1 MIGELVL
8 GYQALFCCC
17 SVMSNCEVIANGH
30 GKQLNFGKLYKCSN
44 DHLIFSPSVQRT
56 PHTKKLSQ
64 VPASETTV
72 PPYSKVGKTEF
83 SSCDYPNNAKTD
95 LCSYLSLAGRCAILE
110 PGPVTSSIIGNV
122 EAWTKKY
129 DRPTTDPKTT
139 EIFQTFEQRF
149 NTAFDENM
157 VQSGSEVAEI
167 VKNIILSEKP
177 NLRYHTN
184 KKFNPE
190 QVKAKLSDPT
200 GNVLVDLM
208 NKTYIAKE

>member
-1 MIGELVL
+1 M
-8 GYQALFCCC
+8 
-17 SVMSNCEVIANGH
+17 
-30 GKQLNFGKLYKCSN
+30 
-44 DHLIFSPSVQRT
+44 
-56 PHTKKLSQ
+56 
-64 VPASETTV
+64 
-72 PPYSKVGKTEF
+72 
-83 SSCDYPNNAKTD
+83 
-95 LCSYLSLAGRCAILE
+95 
-110 PGPVTSSIIGNV
+110 TSSIFGNV

-149 NTAFDENM
+149 YAAFNENV

-184 KKFNPE
+184 EKYNPK
-190 QVKAKLSDPT
+190 QVNAKLSDPT

-208 NKTYIAKE
+208 NKTYLAKE

>member
-1 MIGELVL
+1 M
-8 GYQALFCCC
+8 
-17 SVMSNCEVIANGH
+17 
-30 GKQLNFGKLYKCSN
+30 
-44 DHLIFSPSVQRT
+44 
-56 PHTKKLSQ
+56 
-64 VPASETTV
+64 
-72 PPYSKVGKTEF
+72 
-83 SSCDYPNNAKTD
+83 
-95 LCSYLSLAGRCAILE
+95 LE

-129 DRPTTDPKTT
+129 DRPTTDTKTT

-149 NTAFDENM
+149 YTAFDENM

-167 VKNIILSEKP
+167 VKNIILSENP

-200 GNVLVDLM
+200 GNVLLDLM
-208 NKTYIAKE
+208 NKTYLAKE

>member
-1 MIGELVL
+1 MIGELV

-44 DHLIFSPSVQRT
+44 DHLIFSSSVQRT

-83 SSCDYPNNAKTD
+83 STCDYPKTD

-110 PGPVTSSIIGNV
+110 PGPVTSSITGNV

-139 EIFQTFEQRF
+139 EIFHTFEQRF
-149 NTAFDENM
+149 YTAFDENM

-184 KKFNPE
+184 EKFNPQ

-208 NKTYIAKE
+208 KKTYIAKE